1 MGAAAAALV
10 AVAIEA
16 RRRVEIGAEGGLVMT
31 SSAPALL
38 GSRQASQ
45 TSNRLAKQ
53 HFDIQL
59 CVLTYTLAIFGVIAV
74 TAATYVTQS
83 TTPEV
88 TTLFARITQSY
99 YGRWQGIFLLISPI
113 VIAGVLAIDY
123 RFLGTG
129 LFSNVLFIGANALLA
144 LAFTA
149 ESFRGVRG
157 WISLI
162 WERTVQPAE
171 LAKLAVIIRLAQRLS
186 KKDKPLAG
194 VGDFI
199 RIGMIVAI
207 PVGLILLQG
216 EMGSAVVI
224 LFFVLA
230 MIIIAGVDARVI
242 LGVLL
247 TAGAMTPIMIMFMQR
262 SGSYRFA
269 RLLAFF
275 DPATASSD
283 ITYQQRNAQ
292 IAVGSGGLKGQ
303 GLFQDGSLSS
313 LNFVPED
320 HTDFIF
326 SSIGET
332 MGFAGCAVLLAL
344 YLLLVIRMIVLA
356 INTQDKFGQLII
368 VGVATMLMF
377 HIYQGVGMC
386 IGLMPVMG
394 IPLPFVSYGGS
405 NLTVNMAGIALV
417 LNVTLRKPQPTHA
430 EAAETVRARRIRPP
444 RKDRNAERAMKR
456 VAAPALPAQ
465 VQTSDARQPAVRQ
478 EAGPMRLERY

>member
-1 MGAAAAALV
+1 
-10 AVAIEA
+10 
-16 RRRVEIGAEGGLVMT
+16 MT
-31 SSAPALL
+31 IHAPASL

-45 TSNRLAKQ
+45 TSNRVAKQ

-74 TAATYVTQS
+74 TAATYTTQATAPTVS
-83 TTPEV
+83 
-88 TTLFARITQSY
+88 TLFARITQSY

-113 VIAGVLAIDY
+113 VMAGVLAIDY

-129 LFSNVLFIGANALLA
+129 LFANVLYIGALALLL
-144 LAFTA
+144 LAYTSQ
-149 ESFRGVRG
+149 SFRGVQG

-171 LAKLAVIIRLAQRLS
+171 VAKLAIIIRLAQRLS
-186 KKDKPLAG
+186 KKDKPLSSAW
-194 VGDFI
+194 DFI
-199 RIGMIVAI
+199 RMGMIVAL
-207 PVGLILLQG
+207 PVGIILLQG

-242 LGVLL
+242 LGILL
-247 TAGAMTPIMIMFMQR
+247 TAGAMIPPLVIYMQR
-262 SGSYRFA
+262 SGSYRFE

-292 IAVGSGGLKGQ
+292 IAVGSGGSLGQ
-303 GLFQDGSLSS
+303 GLFRDGSLSS

-356 INTQDKFGQLII
+356 FNTQDKFGQLII

-417 LNVTLRKPQPTHA
+417 LNVTLRKPQPSYA
-430 EAAETVRARRIRPP
+430 EAPAVATRKLRMP
-444 RKDRNAERAMKR
+444 RKDRRAERAQKR
-456 VAAPALPAQ
+456 AAAPALPAQ
-465 VQTSDARQPAVRQ
+465 VITEEARLTAQVRQ

>member
-1 MGAAAAALV
+1 MNARASSLFGGK
-10 AVAIEA
+10 AV
-16 RRRVEIGAEGGLVMT
+16 
-31 SSAPALL
+31 SH
-38 GSRQASQ
+38 

-83 TTPEV
+83 STPEV

-99 YGRWQGIFLLISPI
+99 YGRWQGIFLLISPL
-113 VIAGVLAIDY
+113 VMAGVLAIDY

-129 LFSNVLFIGANALLA
+129 LFANALFIGACALLL
-144 LAFTA
+144 LAYTSEA
-149 ESFRGVRG
+149 FRGVQG

-171 LAKLAVIIRLAQRLS
+171 LAKLAIIIRLAQRLS
-186 KKDKPLAG
+186 KKDKPLSG
-194 VGDFI
+194 VWDFI
-199 RIGMIVAI
+199 RMGMIVAI
-207 PVGLILLQG
+207 PVGIILLQG

-224 LFFVLA
+224 LFFVMA

-242 LGVLL
+242 LGILL
-247 TAGAMTPIMIMFMQR
+247 AAGAMTPLLVMYMQR
-262 SGSYRFA
+262 SGSYRFE
-269 RLLAFF
+269 RLLAFI
-275 DPATASSD
+275 DPASASSD
-283 ITYQQRNAQ
+283 VTYQQRNAQ
-292 IAVGSGGLKGQ
+292 IAVGSGGAMGQ

-320 HTDFIF
+320 YTDFIF

-332 MGFAGCAVLLAL
+332 MGFAGCAALLTL
-344 YLLLVIRMIVLA
+344 YLLLVVRMIILA
-356 INTQDKFGQLII
+356 INTHDKFGQLII

-386 IGLMPVMG
+386 VGLMPVMG

-430 EAAETVRARRIRPP
+430 EAPAATRPRRIKPP
-444 RKDRNAERAMKR
+444 RGNRGAERAAKR
-456 VAAPALPAQ
+456 VAAPVLPAQ
-465 VQTSDARQPAVRQ
+465 ARTADARAPRVRQ
-478 EAGPMRLERY
+478 EAGPMRLDRY

>member
-1 MGAAAAALV
+1 
-10 AVAIEA
+10 
-16 RRRVEIGAEGGLVMT
+16 
-31 SSAPALL
+31 
-38 GSRQASQ
+38 
-45 TSNRLAKQ
+45 
-53 HFDIQL
+53 
-59 CVLTYTLAIFGVIAV
+59 VLTYTLSIFGVIAV

-83 TTPEV
+83 STPEV

-99 YGRWQGIFLLISPI
+99 HGRWQGIFLLISPL
-113 VIAGVLAIDY
+113 VMAGVLAIDY

-129 LFSNVLFIGANALLA
+129 LFANALFIGACGLLLLA
-144 LAFTA
+144 YTSEAI
-149 ESFRGVRG
+149 RGVQG

-171 LAKLAVIIRLAQRLS
+171 VAKLAIIIRLAQRLS
-186 KKDKPLAG
+186 RKDKPLSSAW
-194 VGDFI
+194 DFV
-199 RIGMIVAI
+199 RIGAIVAL
-207 PVGLILLQG
+207 PVGIILLQG

-230 MIIIAGVDARVI
+230 MIVISGVDARVI
-242 LGVLL
+242 LGILL
-247 TAGAMTPIMIMFMQR
+247 AAGAMTPVMVLYMR
-262 SGSYRFA
+262 RGGSYRFE

-275 DPATASSD
+275 DPSSASND

-292 IAVGSGGLKGQ
+292 IAVGSGGVRGQ

-332 MGFAGCAVLLAL
+332 MGFAGCAALLTL
-344 YLLLVIRMIVLA
+344 YLLLIVRMIVLA
-356 INTQDKFGQLII
+356 VNTKDKFGQLII

-377 HIYQGVGMC
+377 HIYQGIGMC

-405 NLTVNMAGIALV
+405 NLTVNMAGVALV
-417 LNVTLRKPQPTHA
+417 LNVTLRKPQPVQA
-430 EAAETVRARRIRPP
+430 EAAAEVRVRKIRPP
-444 RKDRNAERAMKR
+444 KRVRSKERGARR
-456 VAAPALPAQ
+456 VAAPVLPAQ
-465 VQTSDARQPAVRQ
+465 ARTADARAPRVRQ
-478 EAGPMRLERY
+478 EAGPMRLDRY